1 MAQLV
6 FDDVSV
12 RYHTMSGET
21 LAVDRASFAVESG
34 EIVALL
40 GPSGCGKSTLLS
52 CAAGL
57 FRPSAGAVR
66 VDGVPVSGPTPKVG
80 YMLQQDHLLE
90 WRTVLG
96 NVLLGPEI
104 RRADLRAARQRA
116 LNLLEKYGLGDFVRH
131 YPHQLSGGMRQRV
144 ALVRTLML
152 DPEFLLLDE
161 PLSALDYQT
170 RLHMQGDLVRI
181 FRQEGRAVLMV
192 THDLAEAIAM
202 ADRVV
207 VLSRRPARVKAEV
220 RLEFGRPGLDPLERR
235 RQPEFGRYF
244 NQIWGLLDVPE
255 GRTAG

>member
-1 MAQLV
+1 MAQLL
-6 FDDVSV
+6 FDEVSV
-12 RYHTMSGET
+12 RYHTPAGET
-21 LAVDRASFAVESG
+21 LAVDRVSFAVEPG

-57 FRPSAGAVR
+57 VRPSGGAVR
-66 VDGVPVSGPTPKVG
+66 IDGAPVLGPTPKVG

-104 RRADLRAARQRA
+104 RGADLRAARRRA
-116 LNLLEKYGLGDFVRH
+116 LVLLEKYGLGEFVRH
-131 YPHQLSGGMRQRV
+131 YPRQLSGGMRQRV

-170 RLHMQGDLVRI
+170 RLHMQVDLVRI
-181 FRQEGRAVLMV
+181 FRAEGRTVLMV

-207 VLSRRPARVKAEV
+207 VLSRRPARVKADV
-220 RLEFGRPGLDPLERR
+220 RVEFARPGLEPLERR
-235 RQPEFGRYF
+235 REPDFARHF
-244 NQIWGLLDVPE
+244 NQIWSLLDAPE
-255 GRTAG
+255 GRAAG